1 MSEDIQKKLTENR
14 EAIDGIDRDVVRL
27 LCERVQHAAEIGQ
40 IKHANGADFYDPTRE
55 AQVMD
60 KIAALNPGPIPEKT
74 LRAIYREVISGSIA
88 LEKRLIIA
96 YLGPEATY
104 THQAAI
110 KSFGASLDY
119 RR

>member
-1 MSEDIQKKLTENR
+1 MSEDIQKKLKENR

-40 IKHANGADFYDPTRE
+40 IKNAHGADFYDPVRE

-60 KIAALNPGPIPEKT
+60 KIAALNPGTIPEKT

-88 LEKRLIIA
+88 LEKRMVIA
-96 YLGPEATY
+96 YLGPEAT
-104 THQAAI
+104 THTKQQSKALVPVWI
-110 KSFGASLDY
+110 IDP
-119 RR
+119 